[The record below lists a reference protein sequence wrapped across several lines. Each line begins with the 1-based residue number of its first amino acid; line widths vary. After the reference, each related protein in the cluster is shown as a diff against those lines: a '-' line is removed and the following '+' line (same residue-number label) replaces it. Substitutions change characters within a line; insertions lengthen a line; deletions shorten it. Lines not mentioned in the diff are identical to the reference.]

1 MPGHLFAAAQYFLL
15 FRRLLIW
22 AAICFIFHCAVY
34 YYFRPRLFL
43 LFFLV
48 WPKINGAFII
58 ISGGIYFIILC
69 AFISASPPPCLYFC
83 PPLCSGRFALKNNHA
98 INRSIV
104 SVVTLQEL
112 FSCLGI
118 LYLFLPVGFC
128 FCVFS
133 LGKNKNKIINRRRI
147 LLFSAILFFIGEF
160 CFG

>member
-1 MPGHLFAAAQYFLL
+1 MRLFILAAIRRRIFIFGHYFSFTLL
-15 FRRLLIW
+15 FRPKIKGAIILLL
-22 AAICFIFHCAVY
+22 
-34 YYFRPRLFL
+34 PRLF
-43 LFFLV
+43 
-48 WPKINGAFII
+48 
-58 ISGGIYFIILC
+58 ILC
-69 AFISASPPPCLYFC
+69 AIFIFC
-83 PPLCSGRFALKNNHA
+83 PRRVLIFEPLRPPLCSGRFALKNNHA